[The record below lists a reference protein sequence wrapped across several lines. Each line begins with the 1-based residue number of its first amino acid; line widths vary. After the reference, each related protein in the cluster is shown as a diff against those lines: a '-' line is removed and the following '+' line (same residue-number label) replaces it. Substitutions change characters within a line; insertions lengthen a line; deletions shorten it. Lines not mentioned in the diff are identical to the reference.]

1 MISTS
6 EPVEQCLFSRANT
19 LASLPADRSP
29 AILLASDQ
37 PAGRPAGPAAL
48 DYLSCQPPGP
58 VCQLPTSKGP
68 QGARSLEGCAGG
80 RLSSLQLTQLRSS
93 LSLFGRRPRG
103 LELSLNFCWD
113 VPWVHLRS
121 HCSEAPPASSGRQLT
136 GGVNLGLRVPPLPSP
151 PDWVSLPEGVLKA
164 KRRQATC
171 HLSER

>member
-1 MISTS
+1 MPMNVFCFSPVGESMGWSTCWPRRPS
-6 EPVEQCLFSRANT
+6 CYL
-19 LASLPADRSP
+19 LPKKSCWTSKKQGWRVSP
-29 AILLASDQ
+29 SHGCMQA
-37 PAGRPAGPAAL
+37 
-48 DYLSCQPPGP
+48 
-58 VCQLPTSKGP
+58 PTSKGP